1 MPDDLWV
8 TRPTTI
14 GVATYP
20 PGATYGPRRLGD
32 HEFVWV
38 IEGEVE
44 YRSDGRLVAAPPG
57 SLILCQ
63 PGSVD
68 FFRFDPGRRTRHA
81 YFHFRVV
88 SVPTAWPP
96 APSWPIMRACAD
108 DDLME
113 ALFRHLL
120 TWAAE
125 GAAAQVERTT
135 AHLLVTFVDGQSAT
149 NRIPA
154 DVAPPAVGRALSHIY
169 ARLDREPEAA
179 IRLDDLAAVAG
190 VNRAHLCRIFRAT
203 TGRTPLETVRLA
215 RLDRAATLLA
225 RSNYTVAEIA
235 AACGFASPFHFSRR
249 FKESYGEAPRTL
261 RDRLRAGAVPPE
273 PRLLRVTSAQ

>member
-1 MPDDLWV
+1 MM
-8 TRPTTI
+8 
-14 GVATYP
+14 
-20 PGATYGPRRLGD
+20 
-32 HEFVWV
+32 
-38 IEGEVE
+38 
-44 YRSDGRLVAAPPG
+44 RSCG
-57 SLILCQ
+57 
-63 PGSVD
+63 
-68 FFRFDPGRRTRHA
+68 
-81 YFHFRVV
+81 
-88 SVPTAWPP
+88 
-96 APSWPIMRACAD
+96 D
-108 DDLME
+108 DDLLE

-120 TWAAE
+120 TWAAD

-135 AHLLVTFVDGQSAT
+135 AHLLAAFVDGQSAT

-154 DVAPPAVGRALSHIY
+154 DVAPPAVDQALSYIY

-261 RDRLRAGAVPPE
+261 RDRLRAGEVPAAAAGEIGPVAAAEEGGGDPRGSTRDQFRACFRQFGLWPSRRTFGIVSGTRAGVTE
-273 PRLLRVTSAQ
+273 PATG